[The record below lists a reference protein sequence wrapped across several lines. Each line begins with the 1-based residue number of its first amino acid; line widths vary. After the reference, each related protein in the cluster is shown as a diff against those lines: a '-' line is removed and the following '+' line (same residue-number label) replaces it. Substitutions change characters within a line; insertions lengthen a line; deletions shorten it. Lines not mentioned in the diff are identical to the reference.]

1 MHTYDSISARASSI
15 TTTEDITT
23 IEDST
28 VSAINN
34 ETAIATIDNH
44 VATMMAVEDIV
55 RGTIKAYAHSHH
67 ASIHD
72 LAPCVG
78 VRPRSSY
85 DIIDEMTDAVT
96 SRLET
101 EIAIQTLIGNVASG
115 NRDYFSMLLM
125 TVTRAVVNVLDG
137 VQL

>member
-1 MHTYDSISARASSI
+1 MHTYDHLTCHASTIS
-15 TTTEDITT
+15 D
-23 IEDST
+23 
-28 VSAINN
+28 N
-34 ETAIATIDNH
+34 ETAIATIDNAVMFDNDKEH

-101 EIAIQTLIGNVASG
+101 EIAIQTLIGKVASG